1 MDTASE
7 APRTT
12 GRSRRPG
19 WLIWAG
25 LVAALLVGG
34 VIGGAIVATNRSTA
48 KPTRAAATESVC
60 SATDVA
66 EKNLPSV
73 VTISVTKGATGG
85 TGSGEVIRKDG
96 YILTNN
102 HVISL
107 AAEGGE
113 ITVLFNDGKTAPA
126 KLTGRD
132 PKADLAVIKVDGM
145 SSLPPIPFGS
155 SKDVV
160 VGQPVVALGAPLG
173 LSNTV
178 TSGIV
183 SALNRTVQVPGDN
196 GQTALLVSAVQT
208 DAAINPGNSGGALVN
223 CEGQLIGVPSAG
235 AVAPSAGPGGGS
247 TGSIGLGFAIPV
259 DLAKAISDEIIAT
272 GTVTHAYFGVSVLT
286 VPASMAMASGHEGGI
301 YIQSVAP
308 GGPAESA
315 GLQAGDVITA
325 IDGQPATS
333 ADQLAAV
340 TIAKRPGDTI
350 TVDYV
355 RAGQSKS
362 TKLTLGA
369 QP

>member
-12 GRSRRPG
+12 GQRRRPG
-19 WLIWAG
+19 WLIWVG

-34 VIGGAIVATNRSTA
+34 VIGGAVVAANRSTA
-48 KPTRAAATESVC
+48 KPTKAAATESVC

-145 SSLPPIPFGS
+145 SSLTPIPFGS
-155 SKDVV
+155 SKD
-160 VGQPVVALGAPLG
+160 
-173 LSNTV
+173 
-178 TSGIV
+178 
-183 SALNRTVQVPGDN
+183 
-196 GQTALLVSAVQT
+196 
-208 DAAINPGNSGGALVN
+208 
-223 CEGQLIGVPSAG
+223 
-235 AVAPSAGPGGGS
+235 
-247 TGSIGLGFAIPV
+247 
-259 DLAKAISDEIIAT
+259 
-272 GTVTHAYFGVSVLT
+272 
-286 VPASMAMASGHEGGI
+286 
-301 YIQSVAP
+301 
-308 GGPAESA
+308 
-315 GLQAGDVITA
+315 
-325 IDGQPATS
+325 
-333 ADQLAAV
+333 
-340 TIAKRPGDTI
+340 
-350 TVDYV
+350 
-355 RAGQSKS
+355 
-362 TKLTLGA
+362 
-369 QP
+369 